1 MINRVVSWVKNKLGP
16 SEQNAMKTAFD
27 NQDWSKFLELSN
39 RLLEKTPND
48 QSALANAA
56 LAHVNL
62 HKPEQ
67 AIDKI
72 NAALKLEGD
81 IGYCH
86 YIRATAN
93 NALCNSKEAV
103 EDCTKAI
110 ELGQTHPGS
119 YLVRMLANTQ
129 QYKYE
134 DALKDIDHVIKHCPT
149 LKTAKVH
156 KAHTLHSMNKNT
168 DALELC
174 NEVIDSVSG
183 NELVFTLAI
192 RAFAYNRLGKLDL
205 AIADMTTALE
215 LGEDKASLY
224 LDLADL
230 YAHKG
235 DLEKM
240 DECLHLAAPKTKRE
254 DAIKSLQNA
263 KLNLLKKDNDAALRN
278 AEAAVGKLPLD
289 ASMRAVYGLSLL
301 RLGRNEDALRELNAA
316 TDLDPYCI
324 DARWFR
330 AEVNE
335 KLGNKVEAEKDKAIA
350 SEHGYVPYL

>member
-1 MINRVVSWVKNKLGP
+1 MINRIVSWVKDKINP
-16 SEQNAMKTAFD
+16 SEQNAMKTAFEK
-27 NQDWSKFLELSN
+27 QDWQTFLELSN
-39 RLLEKTPND
+39 RQLEKTPND

-56 LAHVNL
+56 LAHINL
-62 HKPEQ
+62 HQPEK
-67 AIDKI
+67 AIEKI

-81 IGYCH
+81 TGYCH

-93 NALCNSKEAV
+93 NALCKSADAV

-119 YLVRMLANTQ
+119 YLIRMLANTQ

-156 KAHTLHSMNKNT
+156 KAHALHSMNKNT
-168 DALELC
+168 DALDLC

-183 NELVFTLAI
+183 DELVFTLAI

-205 AIADMTTALE
+205 AIADMTKALE
-215 LGEDKASLY
+215 LGNDKGSLY

-240 DECLHLAAPKTKRE
+240 QECIQLATPKTKRE

-263 KLNLLKKDNDAALRN
+263 KLNLLKKDNGTALRFS
-278 AEAAVGKLPLD
+278 EEAVGKLPQD
-289 ASMRAVYGLSLL
+289 ASMRAVHGLSLL
-301 RLGRNEDALRELNAA
+301 RLGLNEDALRELNTAA
-316 TDLDPYCI
+316 DLDPYCI

-330 AEVNE
+330 AELNE